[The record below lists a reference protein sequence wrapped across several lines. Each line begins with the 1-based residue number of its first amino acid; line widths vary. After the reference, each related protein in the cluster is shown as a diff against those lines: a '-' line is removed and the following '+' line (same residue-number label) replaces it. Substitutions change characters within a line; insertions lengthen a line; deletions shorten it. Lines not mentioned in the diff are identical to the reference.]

1 MDSWRGQGKV
11 LLARDFR
18 VNETKDVLGDIAW
31 SRTTAVYSTHMLSP
45 LLPLYFY
52 LNFILSPFP
61 LDALAA

>member
-31 SRTTAVYSTHMLSP
+31 SRITAVYSTHMLSS
-45 LLPLYFY
+45 
-52 LNFILSPFP
+52 LSP
-61 LDALAA
+61 L